1 MTYTSLSGSE
11 KPNVLV
17 IIGSAS
23 RASSNAR
30 LMEVFAEVMS
40 DDLLVTIFDEL
51 GSLPHF
57 DPSMSESLPVPV
69 GELLGKISAAP
80 AVIFCAPEYIF
91 SIPARLK
98 NLLEWCVSTTLF
110 LDKPVALITAS
121 ADGQQGH
128 AQLRLIMQTLGAR
141 LSGETELIIPGIK
154 GKFDEWGMIKDNEL
168 LKSLTGLGSALREL
182 IAQTLPESDD
192 LN

>member
-1 MTYTSLSGSE
+1 MTYTTSDFSSD

-23 RASSNAR
+23 SASSNAK
-30 LMEVFAEVMS
+30 LMELLAAMMS
-40 DDLLVTIFDEL
+40 DDLLFTIFDDL

-57 DPSMSESLPVPV
+57 DPSKSESLPVRV
-69 GELLGKISAAP
+69 AELLGRVAVAP
-80 AVIFCAPEYIF
+80 AVIFCSPEYIF

-98 NLLEWCVSTTLF
+98 NLLEWCVSTTVF

-128 AQLRLIMQTLGAR
+128 AQLRLIMETLGAR
-141 LSGETELIIPGIK
+141 LSEGTELIIPGIK
-154 GKFDEWGMIKDNEL
+154 GKFDEGGVLNDNEL
-168 LKSLTGLGSALREL
+168 LISLMGLGSALRES
-182 IAQTLPESDD
+182 IMRA
-192 LN
+192 